1 MTNKTTQEDVSVTIR
16 LKSLN
21 KVFFFKRREQ
31 WTFLKIST
39 ILYLLMI
46 VAVADKNLNVNTN
59 SIRESIPPHHPYD
72 PNLSRVI
79 VKLKTFFVRRRCY
92 TIQNDTQ
99 VIMDLP
105 KQEAIV
111 VLISQLDI
119 KNWEKEEDVEFVEI
133 DPLRHINSEIIPY
146 GVDMIEASRLDDS
159 KISNQ
164 KVCVIDSGYDL
175 GHEDLPKLPIVTGK
189 SDALS
194 DTCGH
199 GTHVSGIIAAV
210 GNNNIGTMGVSG
222 TGTLQ
227 LHVVRVLDGNCNWT
241 HASGIIASLNECAQ
255 NGAKVVNISL
265 GDDEPSL
272 LEQRVF
278 AEAYKE
284 GMLIVGSTG
293 NSGSNRHN
301 FPASYDSVISV
312 GAVDEHMKLYPKS
325 QKNSQVEFVA
335 PGVNVLS
342 TLPGNRYGYDSGTSM
357 AASYCTGAIAL
368 LWSHFPE
375 MNAAGIRHALQMTAE
390 DIALPGRDNVSG
402 YGIIKLAKAYEFL
415 STKENNSS
423 VTSELESGWYDF
435 DGWQVVGSI
444 DNPRYIDCDDFVYF
458 EGWIWYNK
466 KDEWTWTDSWIKPAA
481 FGGISVYAW

>member
-301 FPASYDSVISV
+301 FPASYDSVRQHTKFYIRT
-312 GAVDEHMKLYPKS
+312 
-325 QKNSQVEFVA
+325 FCF
-335 PGVNVLS
+335 S
-342 TLPGNRYGYDSGTSM
+342 T
-357 AASYCTGAIAL
+357 AL
-368 LWSHFPE
+368 DLK
-375 MNAAGIRHALQMTAE
+375 M
-390 DIALPGRDNVSG
+390 
-402 YGIIKLAKAYEFL
+402 
-415 STKENNSS
+415 
-423 VTSELESGWYDF
+423 
-435 DGWQVVGSI
+435 
-444 DNPRYIDCDDFVYF
+444 
-458 EGWIWYNK
+458 
-466 KDEWTWTDSWIKPAA
+466 
-481 FGGISVYAW
+481 